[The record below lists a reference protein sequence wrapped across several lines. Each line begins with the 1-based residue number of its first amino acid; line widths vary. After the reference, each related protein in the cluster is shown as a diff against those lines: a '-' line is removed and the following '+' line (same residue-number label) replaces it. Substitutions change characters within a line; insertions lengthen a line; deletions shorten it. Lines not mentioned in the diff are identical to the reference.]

1 MKYKE
6 MLIVLLIAVIV
17 YLLFQKRPMY
27 SAGRLQTIEH
37 VIQGKDS
44 IVTIW
49 KTKIVQDKGR
59 IKGLTNQVERYKD
72 SLDIARELKDTV
84 LIIDTQDTIIK
95 QLELNIRYYDELVEA
110 CDSVMTN
117 QNHLIELKDSV
128 IMIQRNE
135 LNDLSKKRKKGKF
148 FNMVGKIATGVVGVI
163 TGYKIYKA
171 IK

>member
-1 MKYKE
+1 MKVNN
-6 MLIVLLIAVIV
+6 IIIALLIGVIV

-37 VIQGKDS
+37 VIEGKDS

-49 KTKIVQDKGR
+49 KTKIVQDKSK
-59 IKGLTNQVERYKD
+59 IKGLTSQVDRLKD
-72 SLDIARELKDTV
+72 SLSVSKELKDTI

-135 LNDLSKKRKKGKF
+135 LNNFKKKKKRRKLGEI
-148 FNMVGKIATGVVGVI
+148 IAGIGMLTLLIV
-163 TGYKIYKA
+163 K
-171 IK
+171 

>member
-1 MKYKE
+1 MKVNN
-6 MLIVLLIAVIV
+6 IIIALLIGVIV

-37 VIQGKDS
+37 IIEGKDS

-59 IKGLTNQVERYKD
+59 IKGLTSQVDRLKD
-72 SLDIARELKDTV
+72 SLSVSKELKDTV

-135 LNDLSKKRKKGKF
+135 LNNFKKKKKRRKLGEI
-148 FNMVGKIATGVVGVI
+148 IAGIGMLTLLIV
-163 TGYKIYKA
+163 K
-171 IK
+171 

>member
-1 MKYKE
+1 MKVNN
-6 MLIVLLIAVIV
+6 IIIALLIGVIV

-27 SAGRLQTIEH
+27 VANRLQTIEH

-49 KTKIVQDKGR
+49 KTKIVQDKSK
-59 IKGLTNQVERYKD
+59 IKGLTSQVDRLKD
-72 SLDIARELKDTV
+72 SLSVSKDLKDTV

-110 CDSVMTN
+110 CDSVMSN

-135 LNDLSKKRKKGKF
+135 LNDFKKKKKRRKLGEI
-148 FNMVGKIATGVVGVI
+148 IAGIGMLTLLI
-163 TGYKIYKA
+163 FK
-171 IK
+171 

>member
-1 MKYKE
+1 MKVNN
-6 MLIVLLIAVIV
+6 IIIALLIGVIV

-27 SAGRLQTIEH
+27 VANRLQTIEH
-37 VIQGKDS
+37 VIEGKDS

-59 IKGLTNQVERYKD
+59 IKGLTNQVERLKD
-72 SLDIARELKDTV
+72 SLSVSKELKDTI

-95 QLELNIRYYDELVEA
+95 QQDTTIRFYEELVEA

-128 IMIQRNE
+128 IMIQKNE
-135 LNDLSKKRKKGKF
+135 LNNFKKKKKRRKLGEI
-148 FNMVGKIATGVVGVI
+148 IAGIGMLTLLIV
-163 TGYKIYKA
+163 K
-171 IK
+171 

>member
-1 MKYKE
+1 MKVNN
-6 MLIVLLIAVIV
+6 IIIALLIGVIV

-37 VIQGKDS
+37 VIEGKDS

-59 IKGLTNQVERYKD
+59 IKGLTNQVERLKD
-72 SLDIARELKDTV
+72 SLSVSKELKDTI

-95 QLELNIRYYDELVEA
+95 QQDTTIRFYEELVEA

-135 LNDLSKKRKKGKF
+135 LNNFKKKKKRRKLGEI
-148 FNMVGKIATGVVGVI
+148 IAGIGMLTLLIV
-163 TGYKIYKA
+163 K
-171 IK
+171 

>member
-1 MKYKE
+1 MKVNN
-6 MLIVLLIAVIV
+6 IIIALLIGVIV

-59 IKGLTNQVERYKD
+59 IKGLTSQLDRYKD
-72 SLDIARELKDTV
+72 SLDLARELKDTI

-95 QLELNIRYYDELVEA
+95 QQDTTIRFYEELVEA

-135 LNDLSKKRKKGKF
+135 LNDFKKKKKRRKLGEI
-148 FNMVGKIATGVVGVI
+148 IAGIGMLTLLIV
-163 TGYKIYKA
+163 K
-171 IK
+171 

>member
-1 MKYKE
+1 MKVNN
-6 MLIVLLIAVIV
+6 IIIALLIGVIV

-27 SAGRLQTIEH
+27 VANRLQTIEH
-37 VIQGKDS
+37 IIEGKDS

-49 KTKIVQDKGR
+49 KTKIVQDKSK
-59 IKGLTNQVERYKD
+59 IKGLTSQVDRLKD
-72 SLDIARELKDTV
+72 SLSVSKELKDTI

-135 LNDLSKKRKKGKF
+135 LNDFKKKKKRRKLGEI
-148 FNMVGKIATGVVGVI
+148 IAGIGMLTLLIV
-163 TGYKIYKA
+163 K
-171 IK
+171 

>member
-1 MKYKE
+1 MKVNN
-6 MLIVLLIAVIV
+6 IIIALLIGVIV

-37 VIQGKDS
+37 VIEGKDS

-59 IKGLTNQVERYKD
+59 IKGLTNQVERLKD
-72 SLDIARELKDTV
+72 SLSVSKELKDTI

-95 QLELNIRYYDELVEA
+95 QQDTTIRFYEELVEA

-135 LNDLSKKRKKGKF
+135 LNDFKKKKKRRKLGEI
-148 FNMVGKIATGVVGVI
+148 IAGIGMLTLLIV
-163 TGYKIYKA
+163 K
-171 IK
+171 

>member
-1 MKYKE
+1 MKVNN
-6 MLIVLLIAVIV
+6 IIIALLIGVIV

-27 SAGRLQTIEH
+27 VANRLQTIEH
-37 VIQGKDS
+37 IIEGKDS

-49 KTKIVQDKGR
+49 KTKIVQDKSK
-59 IKGLTNQVERYKD
+59 IKGLTSQVDRLKD
-72 SLDIARELKDTV
+72 SLSVSKELKDTI

-95 QLELNIRYYDELVEA
+95 QQDGTIRFYEELVEA

-135 LNDLSKKRKKGKF
+135 LNDLHKKKKRKKLATVLASIG
-148 FNMVGKIATGVVGVI
+148 IATLFIV
-163 TGYKIYKA
+163 K
-171 IK
+171 

>member
-1 MKYKE
+1 MKVNN
-6 MLIVLLIAVIV
+6 IIIALLIGVIV

-27 SAGRLQTIEH
+27 VANRLQTIEH
-37 VIQGKDS
+37 VIEGKDS

-59 IKGLTNQVERYKD
+59 IKGLTSQLDRYKD
-72 SLDIARELKDTV
+72 SLDLARELKDTV

-128 IMIQRNE
+128 IMIQKNE
-135 LNDLSKKRKKGKF
+135 LNNFKKKKKRRKLGEI
-148 FNMVGKIATGVVGVI
+148 IAGIGMLTLLIV
-163 TGYKIYKA
+163 K
-171 IK
+171 

>member
-1 MKYKE
+1 MKVNN
-6 MLIVLLIAVIV
+6 IIIALLIGVIV

-27 SAGRLQTIEH
+27 VANRLQTIEH
-37 VIQGKDS
+37 IIEGKDS

-49 KTKIVQDKGR
+49 KTKIVQDKSK
-59 IKGLTNQVERYKD
+59 IKGLTSQVDRLKD
-72 SLDIARELKDTV
+72 SLSVSKELKDTI

-95 QLELNIRYYDELVEA
+95 QQDATIRFYEELVEA

-135 LNDLSKKRKKGKF
+135 LNNFKKKKKRRKLGEI
-148 FNMVGKIATGVVGVI
+148 IAGIGMLTLLIV
-163 TGYKIYKA
+163 K
-171 IK
+171 

>member
-1 MKYKE
+1 MRYKE
-6 MLIVLLIAVIV
+6 MLIVLLIGVIV
-17 YLLFQKRPMY
+17 FLLFQKRPMY
-27 SAGRLQTIEH
+27 VANRLQTIEH
-37 VIQGKDS
+37 IIEGKDS

-59 IKGLTNQVERYKD
+59 IKSLTSQLDHYKD
-72 SLDIARELKDTV
+72 SLDLARELKDTV

-95 QLELNIRYYDELVEA
+95 QQDTTIRFYEELVEA

-135 LNDLSKKRKKGKF
+135 LNNFKKKKKRRKLGEI
-148 FNMVGKIATGVVGVI
+148 IAGIGMLTLLIV
-163 TGYKIYKA
+163 K
-171 IK
+171 

>member
-1 MKYKE
+1 MKVNN
-6 MLIVLLIAVIV
+6 IIIALLIGVIV

-27 SAGRLQTIEH
+27 VANRLQTIEH
-37 VIQGKDS
+37 IIEGKDS

-59 IKGLTNQVERYKD
+59 IKGLTSQLDRYKD
-72 SLDIARELKDTV
+72 SLNVSKELKDTI

-95 QLELNIRYYDELVEA
+95 QQDTTIRFYEELVEA

-135 LNDLSKKRKKGKF
+135 LNDFKKKKKRRKLGEI
-148 FNMVGKIATGVVGVI
+148 IAGIGMLTLLIV
-163 TGYKIYKA
+163 K
-171 IK
+171 

>member
-1 MKYKE
+1 MKVNN
-6 MLIVLLIAVIV
+6 IIIALLIGVIV

-37 VIQGKDS
+37 IIEGKDS

-49 KTKIVQDKGR
+49 KTKIVQDKSK
-59 IKGLTNQVERYKD
+59 IKGLTSQVDRLKD
-72 SLDIARELKDTV
+72 SLSVSKELKDTI

-95 QLELNIRYYDELVEA
+95 QQDTTIRFYEELVEA

-128 IMIQRNE
+128 IMIQKNE
-135 LNDLSKKRKKGKF
+135 LNNFKKKKKRRKLGEI
-148 FNMVGKIATGVVGVI
+148 IAGIGMLTLLIV
-163 TGYKIYKA
+163 K
-171 IK
+171 

>member
-1 MKYKE
+1 MKVNN
-6 MLIVLLIAVIV
+6 IIIALLIGVIV

-27 SAGRLQTIEH
+27 VANRLQTIEH
-37 VIQGKDS
+37 IIEGKDS

-49 KTKIVQDKGR
+49 KTKIVQDKSK
-59 IKGLTNQVERYKD
+59 IKGLTSQLDRYKD
-72 SLDIARELKDTV
+72 SLDLARELKDTI

-135 LNDLSKKRKKGKF
+135 LNDFKKKKKRRKLGEI
-148 FNMVGKIATGVVGVI
+148 IAGIGMLTLLI
-163 TGYKIYKA
+163 

>member
-1 MKYKE
+1 MKVNN
-6 MLIVLLIAVIV
+6 IIIALLIGVIV

-37 VIQGKDS
+37 VIEGKDS

-59 IKGLTNQVERYKD
+59 IKGLTSQLDRYKD
-72 SLDIARELKDTV
+72 SLDLARDLKDTV

-135 LNDLSKKRKKGKF
+135 LNDFKKKKKRRKLGEI
-148 FNMVGKIATGVVGVI
+148 IAGIGMLTLLI
-163 TGYKIYKA
+163 FK
-171 IK
+171 